1 MKLHEYINHDGLGLA
16 ELIRRGEVTEA
27 EVLDCARTA
36 IDLVNPV
43 INAVVETY
51 PQPLSGDTTAAAPF
65 QGVPFILKDI
75 ALHAKDQLIEFGS
88 RLAQGVRFPHDT
100 DLMLQFRK
108 AGLRSI
114 ARASAPE
121 FGYCATTEPL
131 LHGPTRNPWD
141 LERMPGGSSGATAA
155 CVAAGIVPLAHAND
169 GGGSIRLPAACCGLV
184 GLKPSRGR
192 VPAGPDVAEALSG
205 LAVEFAVT
213 RTVRDSAALLD
224 AVHGH
229 GVGDPYVIPP
239 PANPYL
245 KAIDVKQGKLR
256 IAYITESWSGVKV
269 DAEMRSAAER
279 SAKLCRHLGHD
290 VTEATPPLD
299 WQMFFDAMVVY
310 WTANMTALVDFFAH
324 LTGRK
329 IDRSTLE
336 ATTLACYEHGKTLSA
351 QSLLEAFAAGNE
363 ICRAVGAFFED
374 YDVLITPTIAS
385 PALPLGTL
393 NANDE
398 SLDAIGWSE
407 KLFDFTPFTPL
418 FNLTGQPAISL
429 PLHLSKSG
437 LPLGTQFV
445 GRFGDEAT
453 LLQLARNLE
462 LAHPWPQIAP
472 LITGLLD
479 QQQESK

>member
-1 MKLHEYINHDGLGLA
+1 MKLNEYINHDGLGLA
-16 ELIRRGEVTEA
+16 ELIRQGEVTEA
-27 EVLDCARTA
+27 EVLDCAHMA
-36 IDLVNPV
+36 IDLINPA
-43 INAVVETY
+43 INAVIETY

-100 DLMLQFRK
+100 DLMRQFRK

-192 VPAGPDVAEALSG
+192 IPAGPDVAEALSG

-229 GVGDPYVIPP
+229 GVGDPYIIAP
-239 PANPYL
+239 PAQPYV
-245 KAIDVKQGKLR
+245 KALNARQRKLR
-256 IAYITESWSGVKV
+256 IAYTTESWAGAEV
-269 DAEMRSAAER
+269 DAEMKSAAEK
-279 SAKLCRHLGHD
+279 SAELCRKLGHD
-290 VTEATPPLD
+290 VNEAMPQFD

-310 WTANMTALVDFFAH
+310 WTANTTANVNFFAN

-351 QSLLEAFAAGNE
+351 GQLLQAFAVGNQ
-363 ICRAVGAFFED
+363 ICRAVGTFFED

-393 NANDE
+393 NADDE
-398 SLDAIGWSE
+398 SLDAIGWSK

-429 PLHLSKSG
+429 PLHMSRSS

-445 GRFGDEAT
+445 GHFGDEAT
-453 LLQLARNLE
+453 LLQLAQNLE
-462 LAHPWPQIAP
+462 LAQPWPKIAP
-472 LITGLLD
+472 LMSSLLD
-479 QQQESK
+479 

>member
-1 MKLHEYINHDGLGLA
+1 
-16 ELIRRGEVTEA
+16 
-27 EVLDCARTA
+27 
-36 IDLVNPV
+36 
-43 INAVVETY
+43 
-51 PQPLSGDTTAAAPF
+51 
-65 QGVPFILKDI
+65 
-75 ALHAKDQLIEFGS
+75 
-88 RLAQGVRFPHDT
+88 
-100 DLMLQFRK
+100 
-108 AGLRSI
+108 
-114 ARASAPE
+114 
-121 FGYCATTEPL
+121 
-131 LHGPTRNPWD
+131 
-141 LERMPGGSSGATAA
+141 MPGGSSGATAA

-363 ICRAVGAFFED
+363 ICRAVGAFFE
-374 YDVLITPTIAS
+374 
-385 PALPLGTL
+385 
-393 NANDE
+393 E

-479 QQQESK
+479 RQQEPK